1 MLAFTRYLI
10 CMTFTHCL
18 ICIHIESATEEVV
31 YEVIAEPQEQ
41 TEPAPQAF
49 RDDPAQGPV
58 DTSSEQQPAGK
69 PGAHPFISNYDTYI
83 FLLLVH

>member
-1 MLAFTRYLI
+1 MA
-10 CMTFTHCL
+10 FTHCL
-18 ICIHIESATEEVV
+18 ICMAFTHCLICMHIETATEEVV

-58 DTSSEQQPAGK
+58 DPSSEQQPAGK
-69 PGAHPFISNYDTYI
+69 PRCTSYD
-83 FLLLVH
+83 FNL

>member
-1 MLAFTRYLI
+1 MLA
-10 CMTFTHCL
+10 FTHCL

-41 TEPAPQAF
+41 TEQDPQEF

-58 DTSSEQQPAGK
+58 DTSTEQQPEGK
-69 PGAHPFISNYDTYI
+69 PWFITYY
-83 FLLLVH
+83 FKL

>member
-1 MLAFTRYLI
+1 MLAFT
-10 CMTFTHCL
+10 HCFV
-18 ICIHIESATEEVV
+18 CIHIESATEEVV

-41 TEPAPQAF
+41 TEPVPQEF

-69 PGAHPFISNYDTYI
+69 PRSITYY
-83 FLLLVH
+83 FNL

>member
-1 MLAFTRYLI
+1 MMA
-10 CMTFTHCL
+10 CTHCL
-18 ICIHIESATEEVV
+18 VCIHIESATEEVM

-69 PGAHPFISNYDTYI
+69 PRSITYY
-83 FLLLVH
+83 FNL

>member
-1 MLAFTRYLI
+1 MLAFTHCLM

-58 DTSSEQQPAGK
+58 DPSFEQQPAGK
-69 PGAHPFISNYDTYI
+69 PQCTSVYFK
-83 FLLLVH
+83 L

>member
-1 MLAFTRYLI
+1 MLAFTRCFI
-10 CMTFTHCL
+10 CMTFTHCF

-41 TEPAPQAF
+41 TEPAPQEF

-58 DTSSEQQPAGK
+58 DTSFEQQPAGK
-69 PGAHPFISNYDTYI
+69 PRSITYY
-83 FLLLVH
+83 FNS

>member
-1 MLAFTRYLI
+1 MLAFTRCLI
-10 CMTFTHCL
+10 CMIFTYCF

-49 RDDPAQGPV
+49 RDEPAQGPV
-58 DTSSEQQPAGK
+58 DTSSEQQPTGK
-69 PGAHPFISNYDTYI
+69 PRCMS
-83 FLLLVH
+83 